1 MFDGIICT
9 TVVCWERR
17 MTSRVAA
24 SAPKVTSSR
33 GHNCAIS
40 QQVFVQDE
48 AEDDGDGNGDR
59 HGDRH
64 GDRDGQTEERTEEQ
78 TMEHEEDC

>member
-1 MFDGIICT
+1 
-9 TVVCWERR
+9 

-40 QQVFVQDE
+40 QQVFVQDQ
-48 AEDDGDGNGDR
+48 AEDDGDGD
-59 HGDRH
+59 GDRH

-78 TMEHEEDC
+78 TMEQAIL

>member
-1 MFDGIICT
+1 
-9 TVVCWERR
+9 

-48 AEDDGDGNGDR
+48 AEDDGD
-59 HGDRH
+59 RH

-78 TMEHEEDC
+78 TMVQAIL

>member
-1 MFDGIICT
+1 MFDGMICT

-17 MTSRVAA
+17 MTSPVAA
-24 SAPKVTSSR
+24 SEPKVTSSR
-33 GHNCAIS
+33 GHNCAIC
-40 QQVFVQDE
+40 QQVFVQDQ
-48 AEDDGDGNGDR
+48 AEDD
-59 HGDRH
+59 GDRH

>member
-1 MFDGIICT
+1 
-9 TVVCWERR
+9 

-40 QQVFVQDE
+40 QQAFVLDE
-48 AEDDGDGNGDR
+48 AGD
-59 HGDRH
+59 
-64 GDRDGQTEERTEEQ
+64 DGQTEEQTEEQ
-78 TMEHEEDC
+78 AINSMRKIVDWLTAQWGVIQWVHISSQCKAWVSTH